1 MRDTLVRPCG
11 QLAWQHS
18 AVAARGSYSVG
29 IERRER
35 ILAAATENF
44 AREGYLGTSM
54 ADIARDVGLTSPGLM
69 HYFPTKQHLLVAV
82 AERRFDLVGDWAH
95 EDRPDLDGTGPFRN
109 MVELTRRIVNYP
121 GLIELFVS
129 LTAEAS
135 VAGSPAQQLY
145 AKRYQTA
152 LAELTASL
160 RASASAGHLKPETD
174 FELIARQCIA
184 VTDGAQ
190 LQWVISGGKA
200 DIVHIVQ
207 DILEHI
213 AADLRLDGQFVRFG
227 R

>member
-1 MRDTLVRPCG
+1 M
-11 QLAWQHS
+11 
-18 AVAARGSYSVG
+18 AARGSYSVG

-69 HYFPTKQHLLVAV
+69 HYFPTKQHVLVAV

-95 EDRPDLDGTGPFRN
+95 EDRPDIDGTGPFRN

-129 LTAEAS
+129 LSAEAS
-135 VAGSPAQQLY
+135 VPDSPAHELY
-145 AKRYQTA
+145 ARRYQIA
-152 LAELTASL
+152 LDELSSSL
-160 RASASAGHLKPETD
+160 RRSAAAGYLRPDID

-207 DILEHI
+207 DMLEHI
-213 AADLRLDGQFVRFG
+213 AAAMRVDGQFVRFDD
-227 R
+227 